1 MTATLPVIDLGTMA
15 AGRSAREVAARQLDD
30 ACANAGFFYII
41 GHGIEPALLDRLF
54 TVTRQFFELPIDVK
68 LRCFSPDTY
77 YRGYK
82 PAFAQVPVSPVES
95 NSTAAPPSLDNREQF
110 HAGYDDLRLV
120 QESGEVGPFDAPN
133 IWSDRPADF
142 RAALTDYHRR
152 MIELSLRIIDLIET
166 GLELRCQELRSL
178 FAHPQALVSLLH
190 YPPAR
195 PNASLAEYGIAGHTD
210 YGFLTVLLTDEVGGL
225 EILSEA
231 EAWEPVA
238 VLKGAFIC
246 NIGDILQRITN
257 DRYKSTRHRVV
268 SPPNRSRYSI
278 PFFIDPTPS
287 ALLECLPSGL
297 ATAPCRY
304 DAVRCSDYLIRRF
317 RRQS

>member
-1 MTATLPVIDLGTMA
+1 MTAILPVIDLSTMA
-15 AGRSAREVAARQLDD
+15 AGRSAREVVARQLDD
-30 ACANAGFFYII
+30 ACANAGFFYVL
-41 GHGIEPALLDRLF
+41 GHGIEPVLLDRLF
-54 TVTRQFFELPIDVK
+54 TVTRQFFDLPIDIK

-82 PAFAQVPVSPVES
+82 PVFAQVPVSPVGS
-95 NSTAAPPSLDNREQF
+95 NSTAPPSPDNREQF
-110 HAGYDDLRLV
+110 HVGYDDLQLV

-142 RAALTDYHRR
+142 RAVLMHYHRR
-152 MIELSLRIIDLIET
+152 MIELSLGIIDLIET
-166 GLELRCQELRSL
+166 GLELRGQELRSL

-195 PNASLAEYGIAGHTD
+195 PDASLAEYGIAGHTD

-257 DRYKSTRHRVV
+257 DRYRSTRHRVV
-268 SPPNRSRYSI
+268 SQPNRRRYSI

-287 ALLECLPSGL
+287 ALLTCLPSGL

-304 DAVRCSDYLIRRF
+304 EAVRCSDYLVRRF
-317 RRQS
+317 RRQP